1 MSNNNEWKIRHLEY
15 TEIPEL
21 KRNIRELREKVSAQQ
36 INNVV
41 LAERIYALEEKERQR
56 AREDHDRELSTD
68 EQAIRDGRFYDDR
81 LDER

>member
-56 AREDHDRELSTD
+56 AREDHDREIS
-68 EQAIRDGRFYDDR
+68 
-81 LDER
+81 LDIPETQGC